1 MSEAALRDRPLSAVG
16 WARPSPWLIGGIV
29 ACAVFGGLAVF
40 GLVGF
45 EVWGWI
51 CAALAVLAI
60 LDALALRRTP
70 TPEVRRRL
78 PDALAI
84 GVEREV
90 QLEFA
95 PGERRRVFDVHDLH
109 PGAWESEGLPR
120 RIASTPGTIA
130 SVGYKLRPT
139 ARGAFEFEGVQLRLS
154 SPLRLWRQSRVV
166 GPPHRVRVFP
176 NFVPLTRF
184 ALLSADQ
191 ASRLVGAHLKRRRGQ
206 GTDFEQLREY
216 RVGDS
221 LRQID
226 WKATARAKKLISR
239 EYEDE
244 KNQQVVLM
252 LDTGRRMLAR
262 DGALGHFD
270 QALDA
275 SLVVAYLALRQGD
288 GVALHASGGDRRW
301 VPAQRGAA
309 SIDVLLRAA
318 YDLQPQAEAT
328 DYLAAA
334 TELSLLQRRRALVLW
349 VTNVRDEDSEDLLA
363 AARMLQKRHLVAIAS
378 LREQALDDILS
389 SDAPHP
395 DDAVLAGATARYLA
409 ERAKA
414 HESLRRHHITVL
426 DVTSAQLPAALVQQ
440 YLSVKRDGL
449 L

>member
-1 MSEAALRDRPLSAVG
+1 MSDAALRDRPLSAIGLARPAPLLIAGLAGCAAVGG
-16 WARPSPWLIGGIV
+16 WA
-29 ACAVFGGLAVF
+29 AFGAI
-40 GLVGF
+40 GF
-45 EVWGWI
+45 EAWGWF
-51 CAALAVLAI
+51 CAALAALAI
-60 LDALALRRTP
+60 LDALALRRAP
-70 TPEVRRRL
+70 TPEVRRQL

-90 QLEFA
+90 LLEFGA
-95 PGERRRVFDVHDLH
+95 GERPCTVDVHDLY
-109 PGAWESEGLPR
+109 PGAWEAQGLPR
-120 RIASTPGTIA
+120 RIALKPGTAA
-130 SVGYKLRPT
+130 SFGYRLRPT
-139 ARGAFEFEGVQLRLS
+139 ARGAFEFEGVQMLLR
-154 SPLRLWRQSRVV
+154 SPLRLWRQSRVA
-166 GPPHRVRVFP
+166 GPPHAVRVFP

-221 LRQID
+221 LRQVD
-226 WKATARAKKLISR
+226 WKATARARKLISR

-244 KNQQVVLM
+244 KNQQIVLM

-262 DGALGHFD
+262 DGTLGHFD

-288 GVALHASGGDRRW
+288 GVALHAAGGERRW

-309 SIDVLLRAA
+309 SIDILLRSA
-318 YDLQPQAEAT
+318 YDLQPRAEAT

-378 LREQALDDILS
+378 LREQALDDIMASEAHDL
-389 SDAPHP
+389 DG
-395 DDAVLAGATARYLA
+395 AVLAGATARYLA
-409 ERAKA
+409 ERAQA
-414 HESLRRHHITVL
+414 HEALRRHRITVL